1 MRLIVLE
8 MVQEMVLR
16 IVLRIVQGMVLVMV
30 SITLTGC
37 DTDPVDEKLIIANHD
52 IAGTEQSRSLASKY
66 LLIDT
71 HIDTPIRLMM
81 KPANVSVHSPE
92 GQFDYP
98 RARKGGL
105 DVAFMSIFTPARI
118 DEEGGA
124 RGMAEKLIASVESIA
139 HQYPDQF
146 LLVNSPQQIR
156 DNHPGD
162 KVMLALGMENGAP
175 IEGSLEN
182 VQYFYEKG
190 IRYITLAHSK
200 SNHISDS
207 SYDENRQWGG
217 LSDFGKELVLE
228 MNSVGMMIDISHLS
242 DEAFYQV
249 LEISRAPVLATHSSL
264 RHFVPGF
271 ERNMDDDMV
280 KALAKNG
287 GVIQIN
293 FGSGFISA
301 VSRANGTARTEAF
314 EKHLKDIN
322 VEKDSDEGKVVRGDF
337 LKEWDYHYAQLSDV
351 LDHFDRVRALVGV
364 DHVGIGSDFDG
375 VGDSLPVGLKH
386 VGEYPN
392 LIAGLISRG
401 YSDDEIEKIM
411 GGNLLRVWEAV
422 ESGKITR

>member
-1 MRLIVLE
+1 MNVVLNLITQNITGNSMRLIML
-8 MVQEMVLR
+8 L
-16 IVLRIVQGMVLVMV
+16 LV
-30 SITLTGC
+30 SIALTACGT
-37 DTDPVDEKLIIANHD
+37 DTADEKLIVDKHD
-52 IAGTEQSRSLASKY
+52 NAGTEQSRNLATRY

-81 KPANVSVHSPE
+81 KPANVSMLSPE

-98 RARKGGL
+98 RAKTGGL
-105 DVAFMSIFTPARI
+105 DVAFMSIFIPARI

-124 RGMAEKLIASVESIA
+124 RGMAEKLIESVESIA
-139 HQYPDQF
+139 QQYPDQF

-162 KVMLALGMENGAP
+162 KLMLAMGMENGAP
-175 IEGSLEN
+175 MEGNLEN
-182 VQYFYEKG
+182 VQYFYDKG
-190 IRYITLAHSK
+190 IRYITLAHSR

-217 LSDFGKELVLE
+217 LSDFGKDLVQE
-228 MNSVGMMIDISHLS
+228 MNRVGMMIDVSHLS

-249 LEISRAPVLATHSSL
+249 LEISQVPVLATHSSL

-293 FGSGFISA
+293 FGSDFINA
-301 VSRANGTARTEAF
+301 VSRANGAARTEAL
-314 EKHLKDIN
+314 EKHLKDKN
-322 VEKDSDEGKVVRGDF
+322 VDKDSEEGRALRGAF
-337 LKEWDYHYAQLSDV
+337 FKEWDYHYAQLSDV
-351 LDHFDRVRALVGV
+351 LDHFDRVRALVGIN
-364 DHVGIGSDFDG
+364 HVGIGSDFDG
-375 VGDSLPVGLKH
+375 VGDSLPEGLKH

-401 YSDDEIEKIM
+401 YSDEEVEKIM

-422 ESGKITR
+422 ESGRTPR